1 MGPGGTVSRGSAP
14 KIQKVRGDSGFLPGP
29 CGKPL
34 YTRVMQRPESTE
46 YAASYSTYTG
56 LVPDGD
62 VLLTM
67 AAAPDAL
74 EALLGPVTP
83 QQETFAYGPGKWSIR
98 ELVGH
103 VIDAERLFSFRALHF
118 ARGDQAALPGME
130 QDEWA
135 GVSHAAQRDLV
146 DLLAEFRELRGANVR
161 LFASLDDTAL
171 RRRGVASGSEV
182 TVCALIHILC
192 GHELHHRGVLA
203 ERYLPGI
210 GLS

>member
-1 MGPGGTVSRGSAP
+1 MGPVGTVPRWSAP
-14 KIQKVRGDSGFLPGP
+14 EVEKVRVDSDFLPRP
-29 CGKPL
+29 LGKPL
-34 YTRVMQRPESTE
+34 YTRVMQRPEPTE
-46 YAASYSTYTG
+46 CATFYSTYTG

-62 VLLTM
+62 VLWTM

-74 EALLGPVTP
+74 EALLGPVT
-83 QQETFAYGPGKWSIR
+83 QQRETFAYDPGKWSIR
-98 ELVGH
+98 ELIGH

-130 QDEWA
+130 QDAWA
-135 GVSHAAQRDLV
+135 RASHAAQRDLA

-171 RRRGVASGSEV
+171 CRRGVASGADV
-182 TVCALIHILC
+182 TVRALIYILC

-203 ERYLPGI
+203 KRYLPGI